1 MLLVFFKIHINM
13 FESENNADMC
23 SVGSQWQVVLCGILY
38 VCCCFTSGRGRE
50 SIQCSI
56 KQKEHS
62 VLGHS
67 SVMHT
72 DRQGMNVNVHSF
84 CWVYVYIGNIYSE
97 VVLEVRPKMYLEV
110 I

>member
-1 MLLVFFKIHINM
+1 MLTCALLAHSGRLCYVAYCTF
-13 FESENNADMC
+13 
-23 SVGSQWQVVLCGILY
+23 VVA
-38 VCCCFTSGRGRE
+38 SGRGRE